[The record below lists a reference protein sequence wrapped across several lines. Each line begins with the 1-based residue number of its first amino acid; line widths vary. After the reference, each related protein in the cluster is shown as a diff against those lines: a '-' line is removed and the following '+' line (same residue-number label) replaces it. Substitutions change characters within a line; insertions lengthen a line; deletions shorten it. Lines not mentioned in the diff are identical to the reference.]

1 MKEQESSEI
10 KPPTSAPDKIRVAGV
25 RKSVQITDKIADKV
39 ITIGGLFVILAVVG
53 IMTFLIIVT
62 LPLFAGETITKTSA
76 YSVPLPQSALLGVMA
91 DGHNS
96 IAVMIS
102 ADGTL
107 TPVHVPTGTPMKPMK
122 IDLGAGTATAFAR
135 TLQGGNVAFGFR
147 DGTVRFGNITHRS
160 RVLPASRLP
169 KGLRR
174 LNERDFTDGAAVFS
188 KVPGDQVRKVW
199 VETKIDVPLQ
209 VAPGGAAIRKIDYKV
224 GGTPER
230 PTRSFATLDEK
241 GAARL
246 SLTQTKVN
254 LLTDE
259 SSSTVETVKLPGLPD
274 NLKVVGILLTE
285 KADVVYI
292 GTEEGTL
299 YRFDTRNFETLS
311 LIETKD
317 IFPGN
322 ARLTA
327 FHFLL
332 GEESLLAGGSD
343 GSVNIYFRVRRPD
356 ATTRDGQIL
365 VRAHT
370 LAPHGSAVT
379 GFSASQRSRMFV
391 TVDAAGNVWLR
402 HSTSEQVLL
411 RMKVQEGSGAVRAL
425 QMSPRDDGI
434 YIVKGRGKVNFWAF
448 SAEHPETTLGT
459 LFGKVWYE
467 GYPEPGYT
475 WQSSSGDDA
484 FEEKISLIPLIFGTI
499 KGTVY
504 SLLFAIPIA
513 VFGAIYT
520 SEFIDRRVRSVIKP
534 AMEMMASLP
543 SVVLGFVAALI
554 LAPLVEAW
562 IAAVILTFMLI
573 PLLLLLSAYLW
584 QLMPPRI
591 ALPLSG
597 LPKILLVFGVIV
609 LGSLLGYLMG
619 PGFEGLFFG
628 GDFKAWVN
636 GNIGLATPILFIV
649 SFPMA
654 LIFIAF
660 AADRLFGPEWKQ
672 KLKKMPHSRAAFLD
686 FLRWVAAVAA
696 AALLSWGAAVLIEW
710 LGFDARGGVIDTYA
724 QRNSLVVG
732 FAMGFAVIPL
742 IYTIAEDSLNSVPS
756 HLRAAS
762 LACGAT
768 PWQTALWVIL
778 PTAASGIFAA
788 VMIGMGRAVGETM
801 IVVMA
806 AGNTPVLDWNIFSGL
821 RALSANIAV
830 ELPEAV
836 KDGTLY
842 RVLFLAAL
850 VLFGMTFIVNT
861 IAEVV
866 RLRFRKRA
874 AQL

>member
-1 MKEQESSEI
+1 M
-10 KPPTSAPDKIRVAGV
+10 PGV

-39 ITIGGLFVILAVVG
+39 ITIGGLFVIVTVAG
-53 IMTFLIIVT
+53 IMMFLISVT
-62 LPLFAGETITKTSA
+62 LPLFAGETITKESA
-76 YSVPLPQSALLGVMA
+76 YSVSLPESSLVSLMA
-91 DGHNS
+91 DGHKS
-96 IAVMIS
+96 IVVMVS

-107 TPVHVPTGTPMKPMK
+107 TPVHAPTGQPLNAMN
-122 IDLGAGTATAFAR
+122 IDLGSKTATAFAR
-135 TLQGGNVAFGFR
+135 TLQGGNIAFGFR
-147 DGTVRFGNITHRS
+147 DGTVRFGNIEFRS
-160 RVLPASRLP
+160 RILPASSLP
-169 KGLRR
+169 KDLKT
-174 LNERDFTDGAAVFS
+174 LNGRDLTDGTSIFS
-188 KVPGDQVRKVW
+188 KIPGEQVRKIW
-199 VETKIDVPLQ
+199 VETKIEAPQQ
-209 VAPGGAAIRKIDYKV
+209 VAPAGTAIRKIDYKV
-224 GGTPER
+224 GGTPEQ
-230 PTRSFATLDEK
+230 PSRSFATVDEK
-241 GAARL
+241 GVARL

-254 LLTDE
+254 LLTGE
-259 SSSTVETVKLPGLPD
+259 SSSTVESVNLPGLPD
-274 NLKVVGILLTE
+274 NLNIVGILLTE

-299 YRFDTRNFETLS
+299 YRFDSRNFESLS
-311 LIETKD
+311 LMETKD
-317 IFPGN
+317 ILLGD

-332 GEESLLAGGSD
+332 GEESIMAGGSD
-343 GSVNIYFRVRRPD
+343 GSVNVYFRVRWPN
-356 ATTRDGQIL
+356 ASTRDGQVL
-365 VRAHT
+365 VRAHA
-370 LAPHGSAVT
+370 LEPHAAAVT
-379 GFSASQRSRMFV
+379 GFSASQRSRMFG
-391 TVDAAGNVWLR
+391 TADAAGNVWLR
-402 HSTSEQVLL
+402 HSTSGQVLL
-411 RMKVQEGSGAVRAL
+411 RMKVPEGSSSIRAVRL
-425 QMSPRDDGI
+425 SPRDDGI
-434 YIVKGRGKVNFWAF
+434 YVVKRGGKMNFWAF

-467 GYPEPGYT
+467 GYPEPAYT

-499 KGTVY
+499 KATVY

-513 VFGAIYT
+513 IFGAIFT

-554 LAPLVEAW
+554 LAPLVETW
-562 IAAVILTFMLI
+562 IAAVILAFMLI

-597 LPKILLVFGVIV
+597 LPKILLVFGLII

-619 PGFEGLFFG
+619 PGFEGIFFG

-636 GNIGLATPILFIV
+636 GNIGLATPILFII
-649 SFPMA
+649 SFPLA
-654 LIFIAF
+654 FVLIVFS
-660 AADRLFGPEWKQ
+660 ADRFFGYEWKQ
-672 KLKKMPHSRAAFLD
+672 KLKMMPHSRAAFLD
-686 FLRWVAAVAA
+686 FVRWGGMVAAS
-696 AALLSWGAAVLIEW
+696 ALLSWGIAVLLERF
-710 LGFDARGGVIDTYA
+710 GFDTRGGVIDTYV

-742 IYTIAEDSLNSVPS
+742 IYTIAEDSLNSVPD

-768 PWQTALWVIL
+768 PWQTAMWVIL
-778 PTAASGIFAA
+778 PAAASGIFAA
-788 VMIGMGRAVGETM
+788 VIIGMGRAVGETM

-850 VLFGMTFIVNT
+850 VLFGMTFVVNT